1 MCANALDCCRW
12 HVFVFKTENPP
23 IAFPGFGFR
32 VKPFQGPAKRA
43 GWVAYFKICSAE
55 GVANEAIRSDLG
67 TFDKIPCRRDSGR
80 AGLMQDGAK
89 LRVQH
94 SFCFFRPLSTFCH
107 RLFGGLVGFS
117 QSV

>member
-1 MCANALDCCRW
+1 
-12 HVFVFKTENPP
+12 
-23 IAFPGFGFR
+23 
-32 VKPFQGPAKRA
+32 
-43 GWVAYFKICSAE
+43 
-55 GVANEAIRSDLG
+55 
-67 TFDKIPCRRDSGR
+67 
-80 AGLMQDGAK
+80 MQDGAK